1 RIGPRG
7 IAIRFK
13 IPGGGFTD
21 IVSISHNGFIVGTGE
36 DFLALYQ
43 AILASGPDAPHPNPI
58 ETFVGS
64 HPLAAKFIKENTPPP
79 KSFATAAYFSNN
91 AFVLVDGGGKKQVV
105 RYQIEPAAGV
115 AYLDSATAAKAS
127 PNFLSDDIQKRIARG
142 PVVFTLYAQIP
153 NAGDPTNDA

>member
-1 RIGPRG
+1 
-7 IAIRFK
+7 
-13 IPGGGFTD
+13 
-21 IVSISHNGFIVGTGE
+21 
-36 DFLALYQ
+36 
-43 AILASGPDAPHPNPI
+43 DAPHPNPI

-64 HPLAAKFIKENTPPP
+64 HPLAAKFIKENTLPP

-153 NAGDPTNDA
+153 NAGDPTNDASMVWPDDRKRVKLGVVRLTKVEPNQEELQRSLQFNPTFLVSGIQL